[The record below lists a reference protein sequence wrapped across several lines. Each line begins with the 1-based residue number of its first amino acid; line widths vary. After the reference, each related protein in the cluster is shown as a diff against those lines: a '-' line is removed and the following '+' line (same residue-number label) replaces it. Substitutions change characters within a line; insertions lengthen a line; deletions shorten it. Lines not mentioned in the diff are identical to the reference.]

1 MSLSDEQEGMMTP
14 ESDNASPPTV
24 SRPRVWTV
32 FVVYLIAAAAAVGV
46 QVVMAVALAVW
57 LLATGTAPQK
67 LADELTALVT
77 TPAVFLLLL
86 LPTQVAVGLAAIVPA
101 RLSPEPAFLR
111 LRLVK
116 PVMPA
121 WGYLTV
127 AVASG
132 LPTTVGLGLAYA
144 LALVLPPDTTVA
156 ALYRQMTWAAAV
168 PFILCIALFPGFM
181 EELLFRGYVQSRLLQ
196 RWPAWLA
203 ILVTSVLFALLH
215 VAPHA
220 IVFAFPLGL
229 WLGVLAWRTG
239 SVWPGIVCHAFVNGA
254 WNVWQVGRKLTDYKE
269 SPPVPVLVGL
279 GVVVLVCFALSCRLL
294 ARPHRPPAMILLP
307 A

>member
-1 MSLSDEQEGMMTP
+1 MMTP
-14 ESDNASPPTV
+14 ESDHVATPTAK
-24 SRPRVWTV
+24 RPRVWTV
-32 FVVYLIAAAAAVGV
+32 FVVYLIAAAAAVGA
-46 QVVMAVALAVW
+46 QIVVVIPLAVW
-57 LLATGTAPQK
+57 LVVTGTAPEK

-86 LPTQVAVGLAAIVPA
+86 LPTQVVVGLAALIPA
-101 RLSPEPAFLR
+101 RLSPEPTFRR

-116 PVMPA
+116 PALPS
-121 WGYLTV
+121 WGYPAV

-132 LPTTVGLGLAYA
+132 LPTAVGLSLAYA
-144 LALVLPPDTTVA
+144 LARVLPPDPTVA
-156 ALYRQMTWAAAV
+156 ALYRQMTWAWAV
-168 PFILCIALFPGFM
+168 PFVLCIALFPGFV
-181 EELLFRGYVQSRLLQ
+181 EELLFRGYIQSRLLQ

-203 ILVTSVLFALLH
+203 VLVTSALFALLH

-220 IVFAFPLGL
+220 VVFAFPLGL

-254 WNVWQVGRKLTDYKE
+254 WNVWQVGRKLAGYPE
-269 SPPVPVLVGL
+269 SLPPVWVLVGL
-279 GVVVLVCFALSCRLL
+279 GVVVLVCFAVSCRLL
-294 ARPHRPPAMILLP
+294 VRPHRPPAKEIRP